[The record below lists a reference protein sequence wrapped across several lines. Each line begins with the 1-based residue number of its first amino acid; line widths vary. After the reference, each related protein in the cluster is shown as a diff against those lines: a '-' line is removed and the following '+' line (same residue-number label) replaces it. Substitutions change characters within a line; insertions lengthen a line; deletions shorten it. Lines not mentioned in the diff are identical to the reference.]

1 MRPQLILTGPPFQEW
16 NEHKKEIPRDRNSW
30 PERIS
35 KLSRCA
41 RKSRAQITP
50 IGLGIKGRGPDTTV
64 DQSPT
69 EKTTVNNKL
78 SGTILKSRKMTN
90 SQLPA
95 QPSSATMDG
104 KNSSFLRKDWHERS
118 FSRGENHQLFQN
130 FLFHPTY
137 GIIFFLF
144 KNHVCEGTYSLPKT
158 ETLVERKKIASINSR
173 FFFNSI
179 FC

>member
-1 MRPQLILTGPPFQEW
+1 MGSHLKSFYNTTLRPIYLLTLGYYRLPLSFPKKERGREGHNKKGDETSINFDRITVPGMERAQERNPQGQKLLTGTNQQIEQVR
-16 NEHKKEIPRDRNSW
+16 EKI
-30 PERIS
+30 
-35 KLSRCA
+35 A
-41 RKSRAQITP
+41 RTITP

-104 KNSSFLRKDWHERS
+104 KNSSFLRKD
-118 FSRGENHQLFQN
+118 
-130 FLFHPTY
+130 
-137 GIIFFLF
+137 
-144 KNHVCEGTYSLPKT
+144 
-158 ETLVERKKIASINSR
+158 
-173 FFFNSI
+173 
-179 FC
+179 

>member
-1 MRPQLILTGPPFQEW
+1 MREKI
-16 NEHKKEIPRDRNSW
+16 
-30 PERIS
+30 
-35 KLSRCA
+35 A
-41 RKSRAQITP
+41 RTITP

-137 GIIFFLF
+137 GIIFFSLQKSRLWGDVF
-144 KNHVCEGTYSLPKT
+144 FAKNRDPGRPK
-158 ETLVERKKIASINSR
+158 KKIASANSR
-173 FFFNSI
+173 FFNSI
-179 FC
+179 FLLTKHPKHKNSHQSFLHRFPGT